1 MTTEEALAIAAQARL
16 HADNLRKELLNAT
29 DRAEHIRITRLAI
42 EAESLAEHLN
52 RYAALPE
59 QPRDYEK
66 AADERARAYGQ
77 VILDL

>member
-1 MTTEEALAIAAQARL
+1 MTDEEAKNLAARARL
-16 HADNLRKELLNAT
+16 HADNLRNELLNAT
-29 DRAEHIRITRLAI
+29 DRAEHIRVTRLAI
-42 EAESLAEHLN
+42 EAEMLADILD

-59 QPRDYEK
+59 QPRDYEA